1 MMMKFFL
8 NSPKIGLLLISGL
21 GINLS
26 WLLLLPWSWSSV
38 VTLMM
43 TTILLKLCY
52 NRHALKKHIA
62 YDLSL
67 MGGTCLV
74 AIALKYL
81 LMETLGMSPA
91 AASVMASLWTWVAM
105 TILFTKII
113 PSNIQHEFAFGHK
126 AI

>member
-1 MMMKFFL
+1 M
-8 NSPKIGLLLISGL
+8 
-21 GINLS
+21 
-26 WLLLLPWSWSSV
+26 

-43 TTILLKLCY
+43 TAIVLKLCY
-52 NRHALKKHIA
+52 NRHSEKKHIA

-74 AIALKYL
+74 AIALKYF
-81 LMETLGMSPA
+81 LMETLAMSPA

-113 PSNIQHEFAFGHK
+113 PSTIQHEFAFGHK
-126 AI
+126 PV

>member
-43 TTILLKLCY
+43 TTIILKLCY
-52 NRHALKKHIA
+52 NRYALKKHIA

-67 MGGTCLV
+67 MGGTCLA

-81 LMETLGMSPA
+81 LMETLAMSPA

>member
-1 MMMKFFL
+1 MMKSFL
-8 NSPKIGLLLISGL
+8 SSPKVGLLLISGL

-26 WLLLLPWSWSSV
+26 WLFLLPWSWSSV

-43 TTILLKLCY
+43 TAIILKLGY

-74 AIALKYL
+74 VISLKYFL
-81 LMETLGMSPA
+81 IETLVMSPT
-91 AASVMASLWTWVAM
+91 AASTMATLWTWVAM

-113 PSNIQHEFAFGHK
+113 PRHIQHEFALGHK
-126 AI
+126 LV

>member
-8 NSPKIGLLLISGL
+8 NSLKAGLTLVSGL

-26 WLLLLPWSWSSV
+26 WLFLLPWSWSSV

-43 TTILLKLCY
+43 TAIILKLGY

-74 AIALKYL
+74 VIALKYF
-81 LMETLGMSPA
+81 LMETLVMAPA
-91 AASVMASLWTWVAM
+91 AASTMATLWTWVAM

-113 PSNIQHEFAFGHK
+113 PRHIQHEFALGHK
-126 AI
+126 LV

>member
-1 MMMKFFL
+1 MMQSFL
-8 NSPKIGLLLISGL
+8 SSPKVGLLLMSGL

-26 WLLLLPWSWSSV
+26 WLFLLPWSWSSV

-43 TTILLKLCY
+43 TAIILKLGY

-74 AIALKYL
+74 VIALKYFL
-81 LMETLGMSPA
+81 IETLVMSPT
-91 AASVMASLWTWVAM
+91 AASTMATLWTWVAM

-113 PSNIQHEFAFGHK
+113 PRHIQHEFALGHK
-126 AI
+126 LV

>member
-8 NSPKIGLLLISGL
+8 SSPRIGLLLISGL

-26 WLLLLPWSWSSV
+26 WLFLLPWSWSSV

-43 TTILLKLCY
+43 TTIILKLCY
-52 NRHALKKHIA
+52 NRHAVKKHIA

-74 AIALKYL
+74 AIALKYF
-81 LMETLGMSPA
+81 LMETLAMSPA

-126 AI
+126 AV

>member
-1 MMMKFFL
+1 MMKSFL
-8 NSPKIGLLLISGL
+8 SSPKVGLLLISGL

-26 WLLLLPWSWSSV
+26 WLFLLPWSWSSV

-43 TTILLKLCY
+43 TAIILKLGY

-74 AIALKYL
+74 VIGLKYFL
-81 LMETLGMSPA
+81 IATLVMSPA
-91 AASVMASLWTWVAM
+91 AASTMATLWTWVAM

-113 PSNIQHEFAFGHK
+113 PRPIQHEFALGHK
-126 AI
+126 LV

>member
-1 MMMKFFL
+1 MMKSFL
-8 NSPKIGLLLISGL
+8 SSPKVGLLLISGL

-26 WLLLLPWSWSSV
+26 WLFLLPWSWSSV

-43 TTILLKLCY
+43 TAIILKLGY

-67 MGGTCLV
+67 LGGTCLV
-74 AIALKYL
+74 VIALKYF
-81 LMETLGMSPA
+81 LMETLVMAPA
-91 AASVMASLWTWVAM
+91 AASTMATLWTWVAM

-113 PSNIQHEFAFGHK
+113 PRHIQHEFALGHK
-126 AI
+126 LV

>member
-1 MMMKFFL
+1 MMKSFL
-8 NSPKIGLLLISGL
+8 SSPKVGLLLISGL

-26 WLLLLPWSWSSV
+26 WLFLLPWSWSSV

-43 TTILLKLCY
+43 TAIILKLGY

-74 AIALKYL
+74 VIALKYF
-81 LMETLGMSPA
+81 LMETLVMAPA
-91 AASVMASLWTWVAM
+91 AASTMATLWTWVAM

-113 PSNIQHEFAFGHK
+113 PRHIQHEFALGHK
-126 AI
+126 LV

>member
-8 NSPKIGLLLISGL
+8 NSPKAGLTLVSGL

-26 WLLLLPWSWSSV
+26 WLFLLPWSWSSV

-43 TTILLKLCY
+43 TTIILKLCY
-52 NRHALKKHIA
+52 NRHAIKKHIA

-74 AIALKYL
+74 VIATKYFL
-81 LMETLGMSPA
+81 TEILTMSPA
-91 AASVMASLWTWVAM
+91 AAAVMATLWTWAAM
-105 TILFTKII
+105 TILFIKII
-113 PSNIQHEFAFGHK
+113 PDHIQHEFALGHK
-126 AI
+126 PV